1 MYEKGV
7 CDKFAMSETRLK
19 ESNSEKKRP
28 PPLSLLTLSLA
39 LVVLALSIF
48 CLNLAG
54 RLKSANELAEIG
66 GSKLVTSSELIKLV
80 ADRKLTVYWAG
91 NLPNSQYQLNAL
103 NLDQITLSYFPTAQT
118 LVGTK
123 PNLSIGT
130 YLSKNSS
137 VAVQLAMRST
147 GNIGVRTPDG
157 ANAYFSRT
165 NPNDLF
171 VALPKI
177 DAEIEIYATKPG
189 GALALLTKPGLIR
202 RIGSKND

>member
-1 MYEKGV
+1 
-7 CDKFAMSETRLK
+7 MSETRLK

-28 PPLSLLTLSLA
+28 PLLSLLTLSLA

-54 RLKSANELAEIG
+54 RLNSANELAEIG
-66 GSKLVTSSELIKLV
+66 GSKLMTSSELIKLV

-91 NLPNSQYQLNAL
+91 NLPNSKYQLNAL
-103 NLDQITLSYFPTAQT
+103 NPNQITLSYFPAAQT

>member
-1 MYEKGV
+1 
-7 CDKFAMSETRLK
+7 MSETRLK

-66 GSKLVTSSELIKLV
+66 GSKLMTSSELIKLV

-91 NLPNSQYQLNAL
+91 NLPNSKYQLNAL

>member
-1 MYEKGV
+1 
-7 CDKFAMSETRLK
+7 MSETRLK

-91 NLPNSQYQLNAL
+91 NLPNSKYQLNAL

-157 ANAYFSRT
+157 ANAYFART

>member
-1 MYEKGV
+1 
-7 CDKFAMSETRLK
+7 MSETRLK

-91 NLPNSQYQLNAL
+91 NLPNSKYQLNAL

>member
-1 MYEKGV
+1 
-7 CDKFAMSETRLK
+7 MSETRLK
-19 ESNSEKKRP
+19 ESYSEKKRP

-91 NLPNSQYQLNAL
+91 NLPNSKYQLNAL

>member
-1 MYEKGV
+1 
-7 CDKFAMSETRLK
+7 MSETRLK

-91 NLPNSQYQLNAL
+91 NLPNSKYQLNAL
-103 NLDQITLSYFPTAQT
+103 NPNQITLSYFPAAQT